1 MAIEVRP
8 GDGSPEGRGRRPL
21 DDLEGRLDGHPGA
34 ARRGEWT
41 RETALDHQGHA
52 DEHRLTRADLPG
64 LAKVVAVSSVRIG
77 VWATATGLTAGR
89 RTFDAVRHPE
99 TAGEL
104 AEDLRVAAAAITR
117 ALVGEE
123 LEGRVRAAAGSNP
136 VVRAVAEVVETVA
149 PHHEDP
155 PEEPPDPL
163 HLAGQELLRRSRD
176 VWSDDRGHPAY
187 ARIIHELAP
196 DEARIL
202 LLLLRKGPQPTV
214 DIRTGG
220 LVGTVSSNL
229 VKANLNM
236 IGALSGCRHVDRV
249 PSYLHNLERLGL
261 IWFSRETLR
270 DHEEYQ
276 VLEVQPDVLEARR
289 SVRRSKVVRRSIHL
303 TPFGEDFCRD
313 GLGLHLT
320 DADREQ
326 IPRHSRPG
334 ED

>member
-1 MAIEVRP
+1 MAIGSSPHDDGRHEVRLDPARPDPARP
-8 GDGSPEGRGRRPL
+8 GPAVGPGGDAPVPVAPTADAEHHLSAG
-21 DDLEGRLDGHPGA
+21 DL
-34 ARRGEWT
+34 T
-41 RETALDHQGHA
+41 
-52 DEHRLTRADLPG
+52 G

-77 VWATATGLTAGR
+77 VWATVTGLNAGR
-89 RTFDAVRHPE
+89 RTVDAVRHPE
-99 TAGEL
+99 QAAEL

-123 LEGRVRAAAGSNP
+123 VEHKVRAAAAANP
-136 VVRAVAEVVETVA
+136 VVRVVADAVETVA
-149 PHHEDP
+149 PHPAED
-155 PEEPPDPL
+155 EPAPVDPL
-163 HLAGQELLRRSRD
+163 HQAGQELLRRSRD

-202 LLLLRKGPQPTV
+202 LLLLRRGPQPAV
-214 DIRTGG
+214 DVRTGG

-229 VKANLNM
+229 VKANLTM
-236 IGALSGCRHVDRV
+236 IGALAGCRHVDRV

-270 DHEEYQ
+270 DPEEYQ
-276 VLEVQPDVLEARR
+276 VLEAQPGVLEARG

-320 DADREQ
+320 DADREG

-334 ED
+334 EG